1 MMYARKMNGK
11 TMKLTLVGT
20 GEPLLRL
27 QKRLGCAA
35 TELGVTLQLDI
46 EKHPG
51 AVGLRY
57 GQTPALLA
65 QGRCVVSGLPRTEE
79 IVALLRTLP
88 DTTEGTQA

>member
-1 MMYARKMNGK
+1 MYAPKMNDR
-11 TMKLTLVGT
+11 TIKLTLVGA

-46 EKHPG
+46 EKHPE

-57 GQTPALLA
+57 GQTPAVLA
-65 QGRCVVSGLPRTEE
+65 QGRCLISGLPRTEE
-79 IVALLRTLP
+79 IVTILRALSDANAGARP
-88 DTTEGTQA
+88 

>member
-1 MMYARKMNGK
+1 MYASNMNDRI
-11 TMKLTLVGT
+11 MKLTLVGA

-46 EKHPG
+46 EKHPE

-57 GQTPALLA
+57 EQTPAVLA
-65 QGRCVVSGLPRTEE
+65 QGRCLVSGLPHTGD
-79 IVALLRTLP
+79 IVAILRALS
-88 DTTEGTQA
+88 DTATGLQP

>member
-1 MMYARKMNGK
+1 MMYAKKMNGK
-11 TMKLTLVGT
+11 TMKPMLVGT

-35 TELGVTLQLDI
+35 TELGVTLLLDI

-57 GQTPALLA
+57 EQTPALLA
-65 QGRCVVSGLPRTEE
+65 QGRCIVSGLPRTEE
-79 IVALLRTLP
+79 IVALLRALP
-88 DTTEGTQA
+88 ETKAGAQE

>member
-1 MMYARKMNGK
+1 MNDRSL
-11 TMKLTLVGT
+11 KLTLVGA

-46 EKHPG
+46 EKHPE

-57 GQTPALLA
+57 EQTPALLA
-65 QGRCVVSGLPRTEE
+65 QGRCIVSGLPRTEAL
-79 IVALLRTLP
+79 VAILRELP
-88 DTTEGTQA
+88 ETKAGMHA

>member
-1 MMYARKMNGK
+1 MYAARMNDRI
-11 TMKLTLVGT
+11 MKLTLVGA

-46 EKHPG
+46 EKHPE

-57 GQTPALLA
+57 EQTPAVLA
-65 QGRCVVSGLPRTEE
+65 QGRCLVSGLPRTEE
-79 IVALLRTLP
+79 IVAILSTLT
-88 DTTEGTQA
+88 DTKAGTQP